1 MRVRPE
7 RLLVGLIGVQ
17 VADAVVCAVPNGVV
31 RQDLD
36 RMRVPDEVRKAIP
49 VIKAASA
56 AGLLAGLW
64 RPRLGR
70 LTAAALVAYFVAAL
84 GAHARVRDPAWRYV
98 AAVGMLGWAARAE
111 RAYRSTP

>member
-1 MRVRPE
+1 MRVHPG

-17 VADAVVCAVPNGVV
+17 IADAVVCAVPNGVV
-31 RQDLD
+31 QQDLD
-36 RMRVPDEVRKAIP
+36 RMQVPEEVRRAIP
-49 VIKAASA
+49 VLKAASA
-56 AGLLAGLW
+56 VGLTIGLW

-70 LTAAALVAYFVAAL
+70 LTAGALVAYFVAAL

-98 AAVGMLGWAARAE
+98 AAFGMLGWATRAE